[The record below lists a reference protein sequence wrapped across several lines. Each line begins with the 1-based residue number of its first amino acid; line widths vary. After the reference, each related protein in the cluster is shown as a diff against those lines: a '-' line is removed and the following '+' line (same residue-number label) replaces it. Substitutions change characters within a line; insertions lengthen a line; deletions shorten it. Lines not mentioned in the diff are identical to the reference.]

1 MKRTLLKC
9 SFVVVFLV
17 ILIACSDD
25 TPQLSPLQ
33 QDDVI
38 LAFGDSLTFGTGSDS
53 ATESYPAILHMLTG
67 KTVVNAGVPGEV
79 SQAGLERLPHVL
91 AQTSPKLVILCH
103 GGNDLIHRLDKTQLE
118 SNLARMIQ
126 IIQASGAQVILVAV
140 PTLSLTLTVPE
151 FYTRLAKE
159 YNIPIEAEII
169 SDIEQ
174 KRDLKSDQIH
184 PNAQGYRLIA
194 EKIYQLLQASHTI

>member
-1 MKRTLLKC
+1 MKLRLHKY
-9 SFVVVFLV
+9 SFILV
-17 ILIACSDD
+17 ILFMLTACSDD
-25 TPQLSPLQ
+25 VPQLLPLQ

-53 ATESYPAILHMLTG
+53 ATESYPAILQILSG
-67 KTVVNAGVPGEV
+67 KTVVNAGIPGEV

-103 GGNDLIHRLDKTQLE
+103 GGNDLIRRLDIVQLE
-118 SNLARMIQ
+118 RNLTQMIQ
-126 IIQASGAQVILVAV
+126 TIQASGAQVVLVAV
-140 PTLSLTLTVPE
+140 PKLSLTLTVPE
-151 FYTRLAKE
+151 LYARLAEE

-169 SDIEQ
+169 YDIEQ
-174 KRDLKSDQIH
+174 QPGLKSDQIH

-194 EKIYQLLQASHTI
+194 ENIYQLLQASHVL